1 VVVNSARD
9 MSFPLTSRT
18 GRGKVPL
25 KVAQE
30 RLLNVKLNQIRK
42 FKLIKLKKKFMD
54 PSIISSCSST
64 DYEHWEG
71 MPKTS
76 RKKKKP
82 KAMDELD
89 GKSKDPHL

>member
-30 RLLNVKLNQIRK
+30 RLLNVKLNQIR
-42 FKLIKLKKKFMD
+42 KFMD